1 MLVPAGGGTRKR
13 RGRGAGGTPAKRS
26 RVEIRGKM
34 KWRGSQQGGREGVR
48 RGRGLGKVGMGKFSS
63 KKTGGWTTGR
73 GKARVRKT
81 RTH

>member
-1 MLVPAGGGTRKR
+1 
-13 RGRGAGGTPAKRS
+13 
-26 RVEIRGKM
+26 M
-34 KWRGSQQGGREGVR
+34 KWRGSQQGAGGGGEGVR
-48 RGRGLGKVGMGKFSS
+48 RGRGEKVKWRGSQQGAGGGGEGVRRGRGGKAGMGKFAS